1 MTSERRKH
9 LAKIL
14 PAPHVTLHIS
24 EMTST
29 ALPTDASARAASDLL
44 DDLVQAFPGESV
56 SVGELL
62 DRLDLRAH
70 GVLLLVLALPMCI
83 PNIPGIS
90 TIFGFLMLAP
100 ALQLVFGS
108 HRLWIPR
115 GMREMRVDCAA
126 LRNTLRVATPPL
138 KRIEYLIKP
147 RWQVLTRFPATILIG
162 LQTLLMALILILP
175 IPFANWP
182 PGMTVAMTALALLQ
196 RDGVLM
202 LLTIPAALAS
212 VLSVYVGARV
222 SVVVLSNGLEW
233 VQTLFN

>member
-1 MTSERRKH
+1 MTSERRIH
-9 LAKIL
+9 LAKVP
-14 PAPHVTLHIS
+14 PAPHVTLHS
-24 EMTST
+24 AHMNPPS
-29 ALPTDASARAASDLL
+29 ASPAASSDAASALL
-44 DDLVQAFPGESV
+44 DDLVEAFPGESV

-62 DRLDLRAH
+62 DRLDSRAH

-115 GMREMRVDCAA
+115 GMREMRIDCEA
-126 LRNTLRVATPPL
+126 LRKTLRVATPPL

-147 RWQVLTRFPATILIG
+147 RWSALTRFPATIVIG

-196 RDGVLM
+196 RDGILM

-222 SVVVLSNGLEW
+222 SVAVLSNAVEW
-233 VQTLFN
+233 MQAFFN